1 MQAVILAGGKGE
13 RLGLKNIPKVMVR
26 IGSKPLLQRQIELLV
41 SFGITDI
48 VLCVKHLSEKIKKY
62 FGNGEKFGAKIIYSE
77 EDDFLGTAGALKLAE
92 DLLEKNFILLY
103 GDIMLDMNLAKLVTY
118 HKKKKGIATL
128 VVHPSDH
135 PEDSDIVDVDKDGRV
150 KKIWRPKEGEKFR
163 NLTNAAVFVFSKK
176 ITKYIPGKKFANIER
191 DILPLVLERG
201 EHIYAYE
208 TDEYIKD
215 IGTPERLKKVKND
228 FKNKKIVRRP
238 VVFLDRDGVINED
251 IELITKPSQIKLI
264 KGSAE
269 GLKLLKKH
277 GFITIVVTNQ
287 PVVARNLC
295 TEEDVKK
302 INEKLKTML
311 AKKGAVI
318 DAIYYC
324 PHHPD
329 KGYPEENPAYK
340 IECECRKPKIGM
352 LLKASE
358 DFGFDLKN
366 CIVVGDRTVD
376 IQTGKNAGCRTILVK
391 TGKGGNDK
399 KYDVKPDY
407 VCKNLFAAARLIIK
421 IYGTK

>member
-13 RLGLKNIPKVMVR
+13 RLGLKNIPKVMVK

-215 IGTPERLKKVKND
+215 IGIPERLKKVKND

-311 AKKGAVI
+311 AKKGAII

-358 DFGFDLKN
+358 DFGFELKN